1 MRHIAGNTVQN
12 KRVSISYKVK
22 KRKAINE
29 SEYIRVENTH
39 EPIISKSLF
48 SEVQSIIKSKKTMS
62 ASKHDFLFK
71 GLIFC
76 HNCGRQSRVCYRGK
90 NKKIGYID
98 CSLARG
104 KDRRCR
110 TCNYN
115 YEKFETLTLDII
127 RKICQIY
134 CDKKVLHNI
143 YEQYHN
149 SFNER
154 INKENV
160 KLKNCENQIDE
171 LTRKIDR
178 IYFDYLN
185 KLITEYDYLRYSKT
199 QIEERNLL
207 LKRKEEIS
215 KQIELLKTNKIKKE
229 NKTDSEEVINE
240 FLRLEKPSKKIIYKL
255 VDRIELDEYKNI
267 YLFFNFSELNIISN
281 SIIKST

>member
-1 MRHIAGNTVQN
+1 
-12 KRVSISYKVK
+12 
-22 KRKAINE
+22 
-29 SEYIRVENTH
+29 
-39 EPIISKSLF
+39 
-48 SEVQSIIKSKKTMS
+48 
-62 ASKHDFLFK
+62 
-71 GLIFC
+71 
-76 HNCGRQSRVCYRGK
+76 
-90 NKKIGYID
+90 
-98 CSLARG
+98 
-104 KDRRCR
+104 
-110 TCNYN
+110 
-115 YEKFETLTLDII
+115 
-127 RKICQIY
+127 
-134 CDKKVLHNI
+134 VLHSI

-149 SFNER
+149 SFNEQ
-154 INKENV
+154 INEENV
-160 KLKNCENQIDE
+160 KLKSCENQIDE

-215 KQIELLKTNKIKKE
+215 KQIELLKTNKIKEE
-229 NKTDSEEVINE
+229 NRTDSEEVINE